1 MANLEEFIRSEE
13 KKYLKDLLDRA
24 LKACTDHNETT
35 KRLAIHIQQ
44 LWNEIDLLKM
54 KESHDLKD
62 ELDQTK
68 DKLNFLE
75 TKLSDC
81 EAEMKKRGE
90 VDDAQFQ
97 KDIANTFKLERTD
110 N

>member
-1 MANLEEFIRSEE
+1 MSEE

-44 LWNEIDLLKM
+44 LWNEIDLKN
-54 KESHDLKD
+54 ERIYDLKD

-81 EAEMKKRGE
+81 ETEMKKRGE

>member
-1 MANLEEFIRSEE
+1 MSEE

-24 LKACTDHNETT
+24 LKACTDHNE
-35 KRLAIHIQQ
+35 RIY
-44 LWNEIDLLKM
+44 
-54 KESHDLKD
+54 DLKD

-81 EAEMKKRGE
+81 ETEMKKRGE

>member
-1 MANLEEFIRSEE
+1 MSEE

-44 LWNEIDLLKM
+44 LWNEIDLKNDRIY
-54 KESHDLKD
+54 DLKD

-68 DKLNFLE
+68 DKPNFLE

-81 EAEMKKRGE
+81 ETEMKKRGE

>member
-1 MANLEEFIRSEE
+1 MSEE

-44 LWNEIDLLKM
+44 LWNEIDLKN
-54 KESHDLKD
+54 ERIYDLKD
-62 ELDQTK
+62 ELDQAK
-68 DKLNFLE
+68 DKANFLE
-75 TKLSDC
+75 TKLSAC
-81 EAEMKKRGE
+81 EAEMKKRE
-90 VDDAQFQ
+90 DVNDAQFQ